1 MKTQK
6 GFTLIEVLLAM
17 TILAFLT
24 LMVTQGIRRGAD
36 FKSKNQRNIDQR
48 AILNN
53 AMRIIERDINMAFHY
68 QDINKE
74 VLEEVKKA
82 GQPSQPQ
89 QPGQGQGQS
98 GGQPGQNPTATPS
111 PNPNAPKGVEQKP
124 KYDFKIREIP
134 NYTEFLGEK
143 QFLHFTNL
151 NGTPTAGEQLAG
163 DQQEVG
169 YFLKNC
175 RSIATGTTSQCLW
188 RRTST
193 YVDDKVDEDGEE
205 TVILEGVKRFE
216 LRYFGKQKEDW
227 VEKWR
232 TDEQGDDLTKNN
244 FPEAVEVTLTIE
256 KERRELSAIR
266 VIPLRFPNNIEK
278 KPAAPANPNA
288 APGAGQ

>member
-1 MKTQK
+1 MKTAVAIKTQR

-17 TILAFLT
+17 SILAFIT

-48 AILNN
+48 AILNS

-68 QDINKE
+68 QDITKE
-74 VLEEVKKA
+74 VLEEVKKS
-82 GQPSQPQ
+82 GQPSSTP
-89 QPGQGQGQS
+89 PGQ
-98 GGQPGQNPTATPS
+98 
-111 PNPNAPKGVEQKP
+111 PNPDQPNPAPTQPPKGVEQKP
-124 KYDFKIREIP
+124 KYEFKIREIP
-134 NYTEFLGEK
+134 NHTNFLGEK
-143 QFLHFTNL
+143 DSLNFTNL

-169 YFLKNC
+169 YFVKNC
-175 RSIATGTTSQCLW
+175 KSLATGNSTSCLW
-188 RRTST
+188 RRTSG
-193 YVDDKVDEDGEE
+193 YVDEKIDEGGEE
-205 TVILEGVKRFE
+205 IVIVEGVKRFS

-256 KERRELSAIR
+256 KEKRELSAIR

-278 KPAAPANPNA
+278 KAPSQNPTPN
-288 APGAGQ
+288 PGDGP